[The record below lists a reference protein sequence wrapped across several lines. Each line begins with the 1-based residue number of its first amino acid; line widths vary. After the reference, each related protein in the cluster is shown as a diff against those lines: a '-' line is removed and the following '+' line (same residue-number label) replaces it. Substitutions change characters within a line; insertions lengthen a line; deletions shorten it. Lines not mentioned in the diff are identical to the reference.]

1 MRGGKEKKDSPV
13 NGLADVRK
21 QRHKHSETGD
31 RNQQHERFPNIFT
44 APNNDLPDD
53 DIKPLKTD

>member
-1 MRGGKEKKDSPV
+1 MRGGKEKKDSPM

-31 RNQQHERFPNIFT
+31 RNQSMNASPIFSKHLIMT
-44 APNNDLPDD
+44 CLMMT
-53 DIKPLKTD
+53 LSR